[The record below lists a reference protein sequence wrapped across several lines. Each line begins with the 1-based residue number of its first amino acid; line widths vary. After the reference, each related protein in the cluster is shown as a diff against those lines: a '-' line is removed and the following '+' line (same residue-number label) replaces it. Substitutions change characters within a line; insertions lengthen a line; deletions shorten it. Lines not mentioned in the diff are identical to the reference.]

1 MKYKVPFVNYPLH
14 YQSMKKEIDTAMQR
28 VLANGDLI
36 LRDDVTKF
44 EKTIASFLGVKYSVS
59 LNSCTDALIFSLRAA
74 GIKRGDEVITISHTF
89 LATIASIVHCGAKPI
104 LIEVGDDYNMD
115 ADKIEKAITKKTK
128 AILPV
133 HFNGR
138 TCNMKKIMKIAKK
151 HNLKVIEDTAQS
163 LGASFNKKKA
173 GSFGLSSCFS
183 FYPAKILGTFG
194 DGGMVCTNNKS
205 FAQKIILLR
214 DHGRATKDKIACYG
228 FTSRL
233 DNLQAAILNVKFK
246 YFSSWIKKRRELAI
260 LYDQGLS
267 GIKEVKLPP
276 SPQTKGLFFDVYQN
290 YVIRAQKRDKL
301 ALYLKN
307 KGIETIISSP
317 IANHKQK
324 ALKDLHRF
332 HLLKT
337 EQMAREVISLPLYPE
352 LTNNQVKYVIQ
363 TIDEFYKTKG

>member
-1 MKYKVPFVNYPLH
+1 MTYKVPFVNYPLQ
-14 YQSMKKEIDTAMQR
+14 YKNIKKEVDKEMQR
-28 VLANGDLI
+28 VLAKGDLI
-36 LRDDVTKF
+36 IRDDVIKF
-44 EKTIASFLGVKYSVS
+44 EKAIASFVGVEYGVS
-59 LNSCTDALIFSLRAA
+59 LNSCTDALIFSLIAA
-74 GIKRGDEVITISHTF
+74 GIKRGDEVITVSHTF
-89 LATIASIVHCGAKPI
+89 LATIAAIVHCGAKPI

-115 ADKIEKAITKKTK
+115 ADKIEAAITKKTK

-138 TCNMKKIMKIAKK
+138 ACNMKKIMNIAKK

-163 LGASFNKKKA
+163 LGATFNKKRA

-194 DGGMVCTNNKS
+194 DGGMVCTNSKK
-205 FAQKIILLR
+205 FAEKIILLR
-214 DHGRATKDKIACYG
+214 DHGRETKEKIACYG

-246 YFSSWIKKRRELAI
+246 YFPTWIKKRRKLATV
-260 LYDQGLS
+260 YDQGLL

-290 YVIRAQKRDKL
+290 YVIRAKKRDKL
-301 ALYLKN
+301 ALYLKKN
-307 KGIETIISSP
+307 GVETIISSP
-317 IANHKQK
+317 IPNHKQK

-337 EQMAREVISLPLYPE
+337 EQIAKEVISLPLYPE
-352 LTNNQVKYVIQ
+352 LTNAQVKYVIQ
-363 TIDEFYKTKG
+363 AIKNFYQ

>member
-1 MKYKVPFVNYPLH
+1 MKYKVPFVNYPLQ
-14 YQSMKKEIDTAMQR
+14 YKNIKKEIDATMTR
-28 VLANGDLI
+28 VLSNGDLI

-44 EKTIASFLGVKYSVS
+44 ENSIASFLGLKYGIGV
-59 LNSCTDALIFSLRAA
+59 NSCTDALIFSLLAA
-74 GIKRGDEVITISHTF
+74 GIKRGDEVITVSHTF
-89 LATIASIVHCGAKPI
+89 LATIASIVHCGAKPV

-115 ADKIEKAITKKTK
+115 ADKIEAAITKKTK

-138 TCNMKKIMKIAKK
+138 ACNMKKIMSLAKK
-151 HNLKVIEDTAQS
+151 YNLKIIEDAAQS
-163 LGASFNKKKA
+163 LGASFNKQKA

-214 DHGRATKDKIACYG
+214 DHGRATKDKIDCYG

-246 YFSSWIKKRRELAI
+246 YFSTWIKKRRELADI
-260 LYDQGLS
+260 YNQGLS
-267 GIKEVKLPP
+267 GIKEIKLPP
-276 SPQTKGLFFDVYQN
+276 SPKTKGLFFDVYQN

-301 ALYLKN
+301 ALYLKK
-307 KGIETIISSP
+307 KGVETIISSP

-332 HLLKT
+332 HLPKT

-352 LTNNQVKYVIQ
+352 LTNTQVKYVIQ
-363 TIDEFYKTKG
+363 VIDEFYKTK